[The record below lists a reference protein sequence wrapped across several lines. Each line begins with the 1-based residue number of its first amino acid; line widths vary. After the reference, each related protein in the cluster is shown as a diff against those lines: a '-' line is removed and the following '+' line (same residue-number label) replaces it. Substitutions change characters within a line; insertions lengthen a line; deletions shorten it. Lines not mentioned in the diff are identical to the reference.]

1 MSKQTTLQDLIN
13 EYALVAGELSTDG
26 IHIEPKQF
34 IMTVIMDE
42 DYPYEVVRA
51 FLDNYYCSDK
61 LEVILRCVY
70 G

>member
-1 MSKQTTLQDLIN
+1 MSRQTTLQDLIN
-13 EYALVAGELSTDG
+13 EYAIVAGQLSTDG

-34 IMTVIMDE
+34 IMTAIMDE

-51 FLDNYYCSDK
+51 FLDNYYCLDE
-61 LEVILRCVY
+61 LESILKGVY